1 MSVTSADRAST
12 VRMRAWCLVADVLSI
27 VVFVA
32 IGRRNH
38 DEGVAPTGVI
48 ETAAPFLV
56 ALLVTWLVAL
66 VWRDPLSPRSGAITW
81 AGTVAL
87 GMVLRNVVFDD
98 GTATA
103 FVIVATVF
111 VGTVLNGWR
120 AIARWR
126 LASRA

>member
-1 MSVTSADRAST
+1 MTATTTVRASAIRT
-12 VRMRAWCLVADVLSI
+12 RAWCLVADVLSI

-38 DEGVAPTGVI
+38 DEGVAPAGVI

-81 AGTVAL
+81 VGTVAL
-87 GMVLRNVVFDD
+87 GMVLRKVVFDD

-111 VGTVLNGWR
+111 VGAVLNGWR

-126 LASRA
+126 LASRP

>member
-1 MSVTSADRAST
+1 MTATTTVHAST
-12 VRMRAWCLVADVLSI
+12 VRTRAWCLAADVLSI

-38 DEGVAPTGVI
+38 DEGVAPAGVV

-81 AGTVAL
+81 VGTVAL
-87 GMVLRNVVFDD
+87 GMVLRKVVFDD

-111 VGTVLNGWR
+111 VGAVLNGWR

-126 LASRA
+126 LASRT